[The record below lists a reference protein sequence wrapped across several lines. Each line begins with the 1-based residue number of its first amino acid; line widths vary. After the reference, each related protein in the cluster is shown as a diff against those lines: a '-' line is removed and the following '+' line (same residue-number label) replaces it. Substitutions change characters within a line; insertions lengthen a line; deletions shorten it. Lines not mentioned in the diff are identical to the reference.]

1 MAILSL
7 CQFKDL
13 TPTLILTIKLNIN
26 IFLWF
31 MFRELQSPDEGSE
44 CLQLFIPVRIQTDT
58 FVSYAALRFDVLKY
72 SLIAARLLSRSQS
85 ECLPEYH
92 FESKL
97 ELSTD

>member
-13 TPTLILTIKLNIN
+13 TPTLILTIKPNIN

-44 CLQLFIPVRIQTDT
+44 CIQ
-58 FVSYAALRFDVLKY
+58 
-72 SLIAARLLSRSQS
+72 LSRKLHC
-85 ECLPEYH
+85 CLLAPKMSDAVVNRLNHTLTILKGGKRE
-92 FESKL
+92 
-97 ELSTD
+97 